1 MRHDEPE
8 REEDKNRDLIDA
20 LGMLSRETR
29 ATPDF
34 VARTLARADQL
45 PQPRRTWRNWVGLTD
60 WSILIRS
67 PVMVVSVLVLA
78 LIGAVP
84 QYLTWVR
91 AYVMGV
97 PSETVHEARVQEQ
110 LWEKN
115 FACATQLDRDSGN
128 YAAITGEQVVVVA
141 WACPSGDVLV
151 TLESTMADAT
161 RRTVWIPLDSGHAS
175 MALLDRLVQTAFAAP
190 DARLAKRHATPMVNV
205 LCQKWLPDRSIL
217 RRVQLAN
224 GQCFDEVI
232 NPRTGAVIKRRPAS
246 CDRQC

>member
-1 MRHDEPE
+1 MRHDELE
-8 REEDKNRDLIDA
+8 KEEDRSRDLIDA
-20 LGMLSRETR
+20 LGMLSRETQ
-29 ATPDF
+29 ATPDLI
-34 VARTLARADQL
+34 ARTLAQADQL
-45 PQPRRTWRNWVGLTD
+45 PEPRRAWRHWVGIAA
-60 WSILIRS
+60 WSVPMHS
-67 PVMVVSVLVLA
+67 PAMVVSLLVLA
-78 LIGAVP
+78 LVGAVP

-97 PSETVHEARVQEQ
+97 PSETVHEARVQEE

-115 FACATQLDRDSGN
+115 FACATQLDHDSGN
-128 YAAITGEQVVVVA
+128 YAAITGEHVVVVA

-151 TLESTMADAT
+151 TIEATTADAT

-175 MALLDRLVQTAFAAP
+175 MAMLDHLVRTAFATP
-190 DARLAKRHATPMVNV
+190 YPRTAKRRATPMVNV